1 MFKKIMKG
9 VMLILGAAAGY
20 GISLLTL
27 SLVPTFQQYSIYISV
42 FLSLL
47 FAIIFYLLSNTI
59 YAKLINVGDKVE
71 IELRRFTSQELIL
84 GIVGLLLGLVIA
96 FFLSQFAMSIEVPI
110 LGPVLSVLLYILLP
124 YIGIIVTTRR
134 KDIASVGD
142 KFTQRSSGK
151 KYRRKD
157 EKSYKILDTSVIID
171 GRIKDIASSG
181 FIEGTL
187 LIPKFVLQELQH
199 IADSADDQRRKRGRR
214 GLDIL
219 KQMQNEARVDIEISN
234 EKIDGVEEIDDK
246 ILELAS
252 ILNAKVLTNDY
263 NLNKVAQVRDIE
275 VLNINELANAVK
287 PVILPGEELEVE
299 IVRAGKEKNQGL
311 AYLSDGT
318 MIVVEEAK
326 KRIGE
331 KLNVEITTVLQTA
344 AGKMMFAKIKD

>member
-59 YAKLINVGDKVE
+59 YAKLINVGDRVE

-96 FFLSQFAMSIEVPI
+96 FFLSQLAMSIEVPI

-219 KQMQNEARVDIEISN
+219 KQMQNEARVDIEVSN

>member
-1 MFKKIMKG
+1 MFKKIMKV
-9 VMLILGAAAGY
+9 VMLLIGGAVGY
-20 GISLLTL
+20 GVSSLAI
-27 SLVPTFQQYSIYISV
+27 SLVPTFHNYSIYVSV
-42 FLSLL
+42 FLSIL
-47 FAIIFYLLSNTI
+47 FAIIFYLLSDTI
-59 YAKLINVGDKVE
+59 FTRLINVGDRVE
-71 IELRRFTSQELIL
+71 IELRRFTSLDLIL
-84 GIVGLLLGLVIA
+84 GLAGLLLGLVIA
-96 FFLSQFAMSIEVPI
+96 FLLSQLAMNIGIPV
-110 LGPVLSVLLYILLP
+110 LGPVLSVIFYILFP

-134 KDIASVGD
+134 KDISNIGE
-142 KFTQRSSGK
+142 KFTQKSTVK
-151 KYRRKD
+151 KSKKK
-157 EKSYKILDTSVIID
+157 ETSLYKILDTSVIID

-187 LIPKFVLQELQH
+187 VIPNFVLQELQH

-219 KQMQNEARVDIEISN
+219 KQMQNEAIVDIEVSN
-234 EKIDGVEEIDDK
+234 EKIDTVEEIDDK
-246 ILELAS
+246 ILELAAMMD
-252 ILNAKVLTNDY
+252 AKVLTNDY
-263 NLNKVAQVRDIE
+263 NLNKVAQVRGIE

-287 PVILPGEELEVE
+287 PVILPSEELVVE

-344 AGKMMFAKIKD
+344 AGKMMFAKIKE

>member
-1 MFKKIMKG
+1 MCIR
-9 VMLILGAAAGY
+9 
-20 GISLLTL
+20 
-27 SLVPTFQQYSIYISV
+27 
-42 FLSLL
+42 
-47 FAIIFYLLSNTI
+47 
-59 YAKLINVGDKVE
+59 D
-71 IELRRFTSQELIL
+71 R
-84 GIVGLLLGLVIA
+84 VIA
-96 FFLSQFAMSIEVPI
+96 FLLSQLALNIGIPV
-110 LGPVLSVLLYILLP
+110 LGPVLSVIFYILFP

-134 KDIASVGD
+134 KDISNIGE
-142 KFTQRSSGK
+142 KFTQKSIVK
-151 KYRRKD
+151 KSKKKD
-157 EKSYKILDTSVIID
+157 TELYKILDTSVIID

-187 LIPKFVLQELQH
+187 VIPKFVLQELQH

-219 KQMQNEARVDIEISN
+219 KQMQNEAKVDIEVSS
-234 EKIDGVEEIDDK
+234 EKIDNVEEIDDK

-252 ILNAKVLTNDY
+252 MMNAKVLTNDY
-263 NLNKVAQVRDIE
+263 NLNKVAQVRGIE

-287 PVILPGEELEVE
+287 PVILPSEELEVE

-331 KLNVEITTVLQTA
+331 KLKVEITTVLQTA
-344 AGKMMFAKIKD
+344 AGKMMFAKIKE

>member
-96 FFLSQFAMSIEVPI
+96 FFLSQLAMSIEVPI

>member
-9 VMLILGAAAGY
+9 MMLLLGAAIGY
-20 GISLLTL
+20 GISLLAI
-27 SLVPTFQQYSIYISV
+27 SLVPTFAHYSIYISI
-42 FLSLL
+42 FISFL
-47 FAIIFYLLSNTI
+47 FAIIFYLLSDTI
-59 YAKLINVGDKVE
+59 YTRLINVGDRVE
-71 IELRRFTSQELIL
+71 IELRRFTSQDLIL
-84 GIVGLLLGLVIA
+84 GAAGLLLGLVIA
-96 FFLSQFAMSIEVPI
+96 FFLSQLVMNIGIPI
-110 LGPVLSVLLYILLP
+110 LGPVLSVVFYILFP

-134 KDIASVGD
+134 KDIAGVSE
-142 KFTQRSSGK
+142 KAIQKTSSK
-151 KYRRKD
+151 KNKKKD
-157 EKSYKILDTSVIID
+157 EKLYKILDTSVIID

-187 LIPKFVLQELQH
+187 VIPNFVLQELQH

-219 KQMQNEARVDIEISN
+219 KQMQNEAKVDIEVSS
-234 EKIDGVEEIDDK
+234 EKIDTVEAIDDK
-246 ILELAS
+246 ILELAAMM
-252 ILNAKVLTNDY
+252 NAKVLTNDY
-263 NLNKVAQVRDIE
+263 NLNKVAQVRGIE

-287 PVILPGEELEVE
+287 PVILPGEDLQVE

-331 KLNVEITTVLQTA
+331 TLNVEITTVLQTA
-344 AGKMMFAKIKD
+344 AGKMMFAKIKN